1 MIKYHLLNYK
11 ETYKDF
17 VKAIATI
24 IILSNKTIKAS
35 LKPKHKSNV
44 RVTTLARPIL
54 APGIPR

>member
-1 MIKYHLLNYK
+1 MD
-11 ETYKDF
+11 TRSSPAQSP
-17 VKAIATI
+17 VVI